1 MRRAIIVGSF
11 TTLVLV
17 SVLPAG
23 AITFGQLDG
32 ELHPQVG
39 ALVVELGDP
48 PQLVPFCSGTLISP
62 TVFLTAAHCFQAF
75 DAFGIE
81 DFWVTLSNKVDASAT
96 LLTGT
101 SHVATGA
108 NSGGLNDTL
117 DLAVVVLDDAVTSV
131 TPAQLPTLGLLNET
145 ALREETFTP
154 VGYGTT
160 RDTQQGGF
168 KSLFD
173 NFDRRYATQS
183 FLALQK
189 AWLLLSMN
197 PATGS
202 GGTCYGDSGGP
213 HFLGGTSSN
222 LIVSLTVTGDAV
234 CKATDK
240 TYRLDTVGARGFLD
254 DFVSVP

>member
-1 MRRAIIVGSF
+1 
-11 TTLVLV
+11 
-17 SVLPAG
+17 
-23 AITFGQLDG
+23 
-32 ELHPQVG
+32 
-39 ALVVELGDP
+39 
-48 PQLVPFCSGTLISP
+48 
-62 TVFLTAAHCFQAF
+62 
-75 DAFGIE
+75 
-81 DFWVTLSNKVDASAT
+81 
-96 LLTGT
+96 
-101 SHVATGA
+101 
-108 NSGGLNDTL
+108 
-117 DLAVVVLDDAVTSV
+117 
-131 TPAQLPTLGLLNET
+131 LLNET
-145 ALREETFTP
+145 ALRAQTFTP

-240 TYRLDTVGARGFLD
+240 TYRLDTVRARGFLD

>member
-1 MRRAIIVGSF
+1 MRKAMLVGSL
-11 TTLVLV
+11 TALLLVTV
-17 SVLPAG
+17 RPVG

-32 ELHPQVG
+32 GLHPQVG

-62 TVFLTAAHCFQAF
+62 TVFLTAGHCFQAF

-81 DFWVTLSNKVDASAT
+81 EFWITFSNKVDASAT

-101 SHVATGA
+101 SHVAAGA
-108 NSGGLNDTL
+108 NSGGLNDPL
-117 DLAVVVLDDAVTSV
+117 DLAVVVLDAAVTSV

-145 ALREETFTP
+145 ALREQTFTP

-168 KSLFD
+168 KSIFD

-213 HFLGGTSSN
+213 HFLGDRSSN
-222 LIVSLTVTGDAV
+222 LIVSITVTGDAA

-240 TYRLDTVGARGFLD
+240 TYRLDTARARGFLD

>member
-1 MRRAIIVGSF
+1 MRRAIVVGSF
-11 TTLVLV
+11 TTLALV
-17 SVLPAG
+17 SVPPAG

-48 PQLVPFCSGTLISP
+48 PQLVPFCSGTLISS

-81 DFWVTLSNKVDASAT
+81 EFWVTFSNKVDASAT

-101 SHVATGA
+101 SHVAT
-108 NSGGLNDTL
+108 
-117 DLAVVVLDDAVTSV
+117 VAVTSV

-145 ALREETFTP
+145 ALREQTFTP

-240 TYRLDTVGARGFLD
+240 TYRLDTAGARAFLD

>member
-1 MRRAIIVGSF
+1 
-11 TTLVLV
+11 
-17 SVLPAG
+17 
-23 AITFGQLDG
+23 
-32 ELHPQVG
+32 
-39 ALVVELGDP
+39 
-48 PQLVPFCSGTLISP
+48 
-62 TVFLTAAHCFQAF
+62 
-75 DAFGIE
+75 
-81 DFWVTLSNKVDASAT
+81 
-96 LLTGT
+96 
-101 SHVATGA
+101 
-108 NSGGLNDTL
+108 
-117 DLAVVVLDDAVTSV
+117 VVLDVAVTSV
-131 TPAQLPTLGLLNET
+131 TPRT
-145 ALREETFTP
+145 ATHARLAERDGSPSTDVHP

-240 TYRLDTVGARGFLD
+240 TYRLDTVRARGFLD